1 MCSEYRHTIDFFS
14 RDAAPNSAG
23 RARAVAKGPEK
34 SRPKVTILL
43 RDGVYMMKYGG
54 VEKDW
59 TKNIK
64 CKVQKRENWPAVTN
78 GK

>member
-1 MCSEYRHTIDFFS
+1 MDFFS

-43 RDGVYMMKYGG
+43 RDGVYMVKVRVIENY
-54 VEKDW
+54 W

-64 CKVQKRENWPAVTN
+64 CKVQKREDWPAVTN